1 MVHHEEQDAASVLRP
16 TVLRSVPRLF
26 RFDNAPIEASG
37 LAIDMYGRGAVLMS
51 SLFLGPA
58 LLQLA
63 SEAAGCTDEEECDAK
78 IYGFRP
84 SSLLS
89 NISIVAGLLAS
100 LLLPIFGAIV
110 DHTQYR
116 RPVGAYSA
124 AALTVVKGVETMVG
138 KDTWFYVALLQI
150 VSSLLYYF
158 HITATYAYTS
168 ELSSDGTKQA
178 AFNTYFFVV
187 LYVSTLIFMV
197 EVLTV
202 GGIMDVGDI
211 GMARISQTITAATAA
226 ITFSVSW
233 KYLFRDRPAL
243 SVVPPGMNLVTCGFR
258 KILKT
263 WSLIQ
268 REHSAIKWLMLSVM
282 FAESATGALI
292 TIATTYMKEVL
303 KMDSTEIGI
312 VFFLV
317 LVMGIPGS
325 KLGGY
330 LTINLRNPITSAKLC
345 DVFFIG
351 TTVLASLALTGPEDR
366 HMTFIFGALWGLGLG
381 WLHPVHV
388 TAYISIIPTGQE
400 AELMGMF
407 LLCGQ
412 ILAWLPPLVFTILNE
427 LGVDMAYG
435 LGSLNLFFAAGL
447 ACLFCVG
454 DYDSAVSHVRQ
465 EIELGVQDPQVYLAE
480 PESEPEPVVRSPG
493 EFT

>member
-1 MVHHEEQDAASVLRP
+1 MAHHEEHDSASVLRP

-89 NISIVAGLLAS
+89 NISIIAGLLAS
-100 LLLPIFGAIV
+100 FLLPIFGAIV
-110 DHTQYR
+110 DHTHYR
-116 RPVGAYSA
+116 RPIGAYSA
-124 AALTVVKGVETMVG
+124 AALTLFKGVECMVG
-138 KDTWFYVALLQI
+138 KSTWFYVALLQI
-150 VSSLLYYF
+150 LSSLLFYI

-178 AFNTYFFVV
+178 AFNTHFYVV
-187 LYVSTLIFMV
+187 LYVSTLVFMV

-202 GGIMDVGDI
+202 SGLWRGRYWCG
-211 GMARISQTITAATAA
+211 RISQTSLQPHCHSS
-226 ITFSVSW
+226 SVSW
-233 KYLFRDRPAL
+233 KYLFRDRPAV
-243 SVVPPGMNLVTCGFR
+243 SVVPPGMNLLTCGFR

-263 WSLIQ
+263 SSLIQ
-268 REHSAIKWLMLSVM
+268 REHSAIKWLMVSIM
-282 FAESATGALI
+282 FVESATGALI
-292 TIATTYMKEVL
+292 TIATTYMKVVL

-312 VFFLV
+312 VFFVV

-330 LTINLRNPITSAKLC
+330 LSISLRNPITSAKLC
-345 DVFFIG
+345 DAFFIV
-351 TTVLASLALTGPEDR
+351 TTVLASLVLTGPEDR

-381 WLHPVHV
+381 WLHPVHI

-407 LLCGQ
+407 LLNVKGF
-412 ILAWLPPLVFTILNE
+412 LLRSLVFT
-427 LGVDMAYG
+427 
-435 LGSLNLFFAAGL
+435 F
-447 ACLFCVG
+447 
-454 DYDSAVSHVRQ
+454 
-465 EIELGVQDPQVYLAE
+465 
-480 PESEPEPVVRSPG
+480 
-493 EFT
+493 